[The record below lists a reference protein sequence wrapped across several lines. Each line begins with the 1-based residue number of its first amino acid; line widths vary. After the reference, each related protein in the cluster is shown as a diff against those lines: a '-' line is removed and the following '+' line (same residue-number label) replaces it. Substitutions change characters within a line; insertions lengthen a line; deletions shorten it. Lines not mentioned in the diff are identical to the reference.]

1 MPFFLVIQIIDMEI
15 FQQILELDEDDE
27 ERSFSQE
34 MVKDYRDQA
43 VATFDKMKL
52 AM

>member
-1 MPFFLVIQIIDMEI
+1 MPFFRIIQIIEMEI

-27 ERSFSQE
+27 ECSFSQE

-43 VATFDKMKL
+43 AATFDKMKV

>member
-1 MPFFLVIQIIDMEI
+1 MEI

-27 ERSFSQE
+27 DCSFSQE
-34 MVKDYRDQA
+34 MVKDYREQA
-43 VATFDKMKL
+43 AATFDNMEV